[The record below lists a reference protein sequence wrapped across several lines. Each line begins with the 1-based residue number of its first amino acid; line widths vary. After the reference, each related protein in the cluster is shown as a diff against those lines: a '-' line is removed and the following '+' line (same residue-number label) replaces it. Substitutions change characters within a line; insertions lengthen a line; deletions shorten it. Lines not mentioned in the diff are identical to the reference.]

1 MSPAPPPDLF
11 DRRRRVLVRDR
22 AARGGPDLFLH
33 ERAFAE
39 CLDRLGDIQRRFARA
54 LLVGV
59 PDPAWIE
66 RLRALADDVEA
77 IDPGPRFA
85 AAAGAPCAAED
96 RHDFGTERYDLVV
109 AIGTLDT
116 VNDLGPA
123 LAAIRRS
130 LRPDSAFIGA
140 LAGGDSLAALRRAM
154 LAADRETGPA
164 AARTHPRIAPATLA
178 ALLAGAG
185 FVMPVVDVDRV
196 TLLYPSLAA
205 LVRDLRAMGASN
217 MLREHAS
224 PRGRHWVALAA
235 AAFAA
240 EAADDRTAERIDL
253 LHFIGW
259 SPPRWG

>member
-1 MSPAPPPDLF
+1 MSAVPPPDLF
-11 DRRRRVLVRDR
+11 DRHRRALGRDR
-22 AARGGPDLFLH
+22 AAHSGSDLFLH
-33 ERAFAE
+33 ERAFSE

-54 LLVGV
+54 FLVGV
-59 PDPAWIE
+59 PDPAWIN
-66 RLRALADDVEA
+66 RLGAFAEEVEA
-77 IDPGPRFA
+77 LDPGPRFA
-85 AAAGAPCAAED
+85 AAAGAACASED
-96 RHDFGTERYDLVV
+96 RHDFGLARYDLVV
-109 AIGTLDT
+109 AVGTLDT

-140 LAGGDSLAALRRAM
+140 LAGGDSLVALRRAM

-196 TLLYPSLAA
+196 TLLYSTLAA

-217 MLREHAS
+217 MLSQRAA
-224 PRGRHWVALAA
+224 PRGRHWAALAA

-240 EAADDRTAERIDL
+240 EAEGDRTAERIDL
-253 LHFIGW
+253 LHFLAW
-259 SPPRWG
+259 SPH

>member
-1 MSPAPPPDLF
+1 MSAVSPPDLF
-11 DRRRRVLVRDR
+11 DRRRRALVRDR
-22 AARGGPDLFLH
+22 AARSGPELFLH

-39 CLDRLGDIQRRFARA
+39 CLDRLGDIQRRFSRA

-59 PDPAWIE
+59 PDPAWCA
-66 RLRALADDVEA
+66 RLGVFADTVDAL
-77 IDPGPRFA
+77 DPGPRFA
-85 AAAGAPCAAED
+85 AAAGAICNEED
-96 RHDFGTERYDLVV
+96 RHDFGTAHYDLVV
-109 AIGTLDT
+109 AVGTLDT
-116 VNDLGPA
+116 VNALGPA

-154 LAADRETGPA
+154 LAADRETGAA

-196 TLLYPSLAA
+196 TVQYPGLAA

-217 MLREHAS
+217 MLSQRAA
-224 PRGRHWVALAA
+224 PRGRRWAATAA

-240 EAADDRTAERIDL
+240 EAVGDRTPERIDL
-253 LHFIGW
+253 LHFIAW
-259 SPPRWG
+259 SPPR